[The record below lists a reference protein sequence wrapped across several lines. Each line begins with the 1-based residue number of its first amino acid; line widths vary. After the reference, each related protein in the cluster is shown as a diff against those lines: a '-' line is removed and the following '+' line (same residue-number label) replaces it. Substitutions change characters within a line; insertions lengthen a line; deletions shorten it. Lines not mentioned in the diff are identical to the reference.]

1 MNEKQ
6 EITKFEGMWEGP
18 YPYKGQPRTLR
29 MVFAGNVYNGYVDG
43 KISYAGIFIYDDKS
57 ITITWAKEYQ
67 KYGKQTTFQYT
78 IVSNTLT
85 IGVGKDIHILE
96 KK

>member
-6 EITKFEGMWEGP
+6 ELTKFEGIWEGP

-29 MVFAGNVYNGYVDG
+29 MTFTGDEYTGYVEG
-43 KISYAGIFIYDDKS
+43 KITNAGTFTYDDKN

-78 IVSNTLT
+78 IVGNTLT

-96 KK
+96 KI